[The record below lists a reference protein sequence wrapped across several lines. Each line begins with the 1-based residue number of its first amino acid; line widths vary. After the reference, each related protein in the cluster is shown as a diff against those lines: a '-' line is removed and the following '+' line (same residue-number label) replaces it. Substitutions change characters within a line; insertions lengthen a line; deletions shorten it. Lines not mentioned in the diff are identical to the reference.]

1 MTAYEMRISGWSSD
15 VCSSDLLERQ
25 AFSRECWIQRK
36 VRGTGLEHREDADH
50 HVCIT
55 RHTQPHQR
63 TGVDAARVQQPREA
77 VGAGIEGGI
86 VHDSLAIT
94 NRDPR
99 WRSIDLRLDQRVNWR
114 FARVRHGRLLPQ

>member
-1 MTAYEMRISGWSSD
+1 MRISDWSSD
-15 VCSSDLLERQ
+15 VCTSDL
-25 AFSRECWIQRK
+25 
-36 VRGTGLEHREDADH
+36 
-50 HVCIT
+50 
-55 RHTQPHQR
+55 

-114 FARVRHGRLLPQ
+114 LARVRHGRLIPQCQHRTLRLWQQWEFAEQCIWLCQSVIQESLEALAPDA